1 MKFGKL
7 VGTGLVV
14 VALAGGG
21 YWLLHQDQPAEK
33 TQTTTKQP
41 AKQQSSSEKKA
52 YPVTI
57 KPGSEEATL
66 LMVVN
71 KKHPLPADYNP
82 YNGGLS
88 PRTEMAKDQ
97 LIAAMKQAGFDVGDT
112 VSGYRGYDYQKTL
125 YDGYVASEGQA
136 EADAVSARP
145 GYSEHQSGLAFDLR
159 NGSGGLFA
167 EGGSDPAAA
176 KWLRD
181 NAYKY
186 GLIVRYPADL
196 TSSTGYSHEEWHM
209 RYVGMTAAKVI
220 KEQNISLEQ
229 YTGNAG
235 GDYNKSKSDD
245 IPALEEYTAKYSDR
259 LTK

>member
-1 MKFGKL
+1 MKLGAT
-7 VGTGLVV
+7 VGIGVVVIGLV
-14 VALAGGG
+14 AGGLV
-21 YWLLHQDQPAEK
+21 YAHQQHPSTSITK
-33 TQTTTKQP
+33 SSQHTSKQTKSATTKP
-41 AKQQSSSEKKA
+41 
-52 YPVTI
+52 YPVQV
-57 KPGSEEATL
+57 KAGSTEATT

-88 PRTEMAKDQ
+88 PRTETAKDQ

>member
-1 MKFGKL
+1 
-7 VGTGLVV
+7 
-14 VALAGGG
+14 
-21 YWLLHQDQPAEK
+21 
-33 TQTTTKQP
+33 
-41 AKQQSSSEKKA
+41 
-52 YPVTI
+52 
-57 KPGSEEATL
+57 
-66 LMVVN
+66 
-71 KKHPLPADYNP
+71 
-82 YNGGLS
+82 
-88 PRTEMAKDQ
+88 
-97 LIAAMKQAGFDVGDT
+97 MKQAGFDVGDT

-245 IPALEEYTAKYSDR
+245 IPALEECTAKYSDR

>member
-41 AKQQSSSEKKA
+41 AKQQSSSEKKV

-88 PRTEMAKDQ
+88 PRTETAKDQ

-145 GYSEHQSGLAFDLR
+145 GYSEHQSA
-159 NGSGGLFA
+159 
-167 EGGSDPAAA
+167 
-176 KWLRD
+176 
-181 NAYKY
+181 
-186 GLIVRYPADL
+186 
-196 TSSTGYSHEEWHM
+196 
-209 RYVGMTAAKVI
+209 
-220 KEQNISLEQ
+220 
-229 YTGNAG
+229 
-235 GDYNKSKSDD
+235 
-245 IPALEEYTAKYSDR
+245 
-259 LTK
+259 